1 MHLEASELLRLERAS
16 SRDGRTD
23 PGGFLGFSPGLGH
36 SDAGDRLAPI
46 TQQRVA
52 HCANLARVDDPRLF
66 VPAAHPGLR
75 DGQ

>member
-23 PGGFLGFSPGLGH
+23 PGGFGGSPLGWGT
-36 SDAGDRLAPI
+36 DAGDRLAPI